1 MGEEG
6 LAEVSSAVMEAAA
19 PGDGQET
26 GPQAGSGDAGG
37 EAEAQ
42 GQCWVVASVAPGE
55 GDGSA

>member
-6 LAEVSSAVMEAAA
+6 PAEVSSAVTKTAA

-42 GQCWVVASVAPGE
+42 EQCWVVASAAPGE
-55 GDGSA
+55 CDGSA